1 MVVRFTMEN
10 RNVERELRLSGS
22 GPRLLLIG
30 QEIRVELV
38 RKTIHLLVG
47 LVPLFASFNLNLTYF
62 MLAAGTLVYASS
74 ETLRMGGVEVPI
86 ISRVT
91 ALAARQRDSGH
102 FVLGPV
108 TLGIGAMLSL
118 LLYPEPAASIA
129 IYSLAFGDG
138 LSSLVGK
145 LFGSIRLPF
154 TGGKSLEGS
163 LTCFFAVF
171 IAAYSLTQRAPES
184 LGIAL
189 VAMLVEAAPLKD
201 FDNIVLP
208 MAAGLASLLLL

>member
-1 MVVRFTMEN
+1 M
-10 RNVERELRLSGS
+10 ERELRLSGS